1 MWLLMYLDLSL
12 MSYHFVFYLADC
24 IFFPPFVLSFGLSI
38 FLLSL
43 YWLIISI
50 HLLYLL
56 IF

>member
-1 MWLLMYLDLSL
+1 MWLLMCLDLSL

-50 HLLYLL
+50 HLLYLF